1 MDRILNYLFLQAPA
15 QYYSIPLMSINKNSA
30 YFIVKHHQLT
40 EKHLHYLILHTRM
53 IISEMCFITQFHR
66 ALWHLPPLNL
76 LQSMTSSHISV
87 YAHLIHNL
95 PVSRNSLKSGS
106 TPRMGCAAVRFKYRS
121 NDALRF
127 STNSAD
133 EPCSAWFDIFIFVI
147 PVNIDQTPYKVQ
159 IHYFFLSILW
169 ILNTKFCRLKTKENT
184 FLKLDTSL
192 WPMDDFKTLDI
203 NVYSKVY
210 TFMSQCPCPCSWG
223 GLNVIHCLLQ
233 QITAVQEKSMV
244 IIYHSFLA
252 KMSWVKQYLT
262 IADHSIMIVQ
272 MHMQC
277 CPKKTSLFHVIL
289 F

>member
-1 MDRILNYLFLQAPA
+1 
-15 QYYSIPLMSINKNSA
+15 
-30 YFIVKHHQLT
+30 
-40 EKHLHYLILHTRM
+40 
-53 IISEMCFITQFHR
+53 MCFITQF
-66 ALWHLPPLNL
+66 HLPPLNL

-87 YAHLIHNL
+87 YAHLIYNL

-106 TPRMGCAAVRFKYRS
+106 TPRIGCAAVRFKYRS

-159 IHYFFLSILW
+159 IHYFFLTFLNFFLSNLW

-184 FLKLDTSL
+184 FLKQDTSL
-192 WPMDDFKTLDI
+192 WPMDDYKTLDI

-210 TFMSQCPCPCSWG
+210 AFMSQCQCPCSWW
-223 GLNVIHCLLQ
+223 GLYVIHCLLQ
-233 QITAVQEKSMV
+233 QITAVQEKFMV

-252 KMSWVKQYLT
+252 KTSWVKQYLT
-262 IADHSIMIVQ
+262 TADHSVMIVQ
-272 MHMQC
+272 IQM
-277 CPKKTSLFHVIL
+277 
-289 F
+289 

>member
-1 MDRILNYLFLQAPA
+1 MEVKEEYSKLKSERIIIIQKPNSSSSSSSSSQSQQTDRILSYLFLQAPA
-15 QYYSIPLMSINKNSA
+15 QYCSVLMMLINKNSA

-40 EKHLHYLILHTRM
+40 EKHLHDLILRTRM

-66 ALWHLPPLNL
+66 VLLHLPPLKL

-106 TPRMGCAAVRFKYRS
+106 TPRMGCDAVRFKYRS

-147 PVNIDQTPYKVQ
+147 PVNIDQTLYKVQ
-159 IHYFFLSILW
+159 IHYFFLSFFNFFLSNLQ
-169 ILNTKFCRLKTKENT
+169 ILNTKFCRLKTKENM

-192 WPMDDFKTLDI
+192 
-203 NVYSKVY
+203 
-210 TFMSQCPCPCSWG
+210 
-223 GLNVIHCLLQ
+223 
-233 QITAVQEKSMV
+233 
-244 IIYHSFLA
+244 
-252 KMSWVKQYLT
+252 
-262 IADHSIMIVQ
+262 
-272 MHMQC
+272 
-277 CPKKTSLFHVIL
+277 
-289 F
+289 